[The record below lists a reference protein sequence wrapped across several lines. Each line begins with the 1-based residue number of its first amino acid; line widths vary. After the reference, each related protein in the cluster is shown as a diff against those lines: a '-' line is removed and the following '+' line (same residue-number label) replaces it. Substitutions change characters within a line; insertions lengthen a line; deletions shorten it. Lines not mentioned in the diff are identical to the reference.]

1 MSIET
6 ILLLDTETTGLSPET
21 DRIVE
26 VGLVRWS
33 VIISPPCDYVAR
45 KGLLDSTGRLRLAP
59 PRTRCPRAC
68 TLTAALTSRSKT
80 SPQWG
85 HA

>member
-33 VIISPPCDYVAR
+33 VTQR
-45 KGLLDSTGRLRLAP
+45 WTRRLTPEA
-59 PRTRCPRAC
+59 A
-68 TLTAALTSRSKT
+68 AAL
-80 SPQWG
+80 PFPVVEIV
-85 HA
+85 A